1 MGFVETGTRGSC
13 IFLVNARLII
23 ILVNYNNY
31 LPLDSWLFV
40 AYHKEIQNVRVQEGT
55 SRDPWNRRKIP
66 RDLRSS
72 GSLEKP

>member
-1 MGFVETGTRGSC
+1 METETRGSC
-13 IFLVNARLII
+13 IFLVNAGLII
-23 ILVNYNNY
+23 ISVNCNNCKN

-40 AYHKEIQNVRVQEGT
+40 AYHKEIQSVRVQEGT
-55 SRDPWNRRKIP
+55 TRDPWNRREIP